1 MLTLSLIEHRG
12 AEGEIILHH
21 QRIFHLKKL
30 PLGSNWQGRLLRT
43 QLQPALGVVVLP
55 QSGVVLS
62 ALKSVNCFP
71 FDSPDREAIGL

>member
-30 PLGSNWQGRLLRT
+30 PLRLTRS
-43 QLQPALGVVVLP
+43 ALGVVVLP